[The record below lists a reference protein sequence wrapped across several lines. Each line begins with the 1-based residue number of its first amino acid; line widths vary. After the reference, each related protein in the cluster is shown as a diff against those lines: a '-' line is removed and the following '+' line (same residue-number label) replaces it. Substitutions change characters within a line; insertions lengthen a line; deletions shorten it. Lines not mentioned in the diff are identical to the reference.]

1 MKIKKSKI
9 ALLLGSLLLL
19 SMPLSSA
26 YAHEDHCEIEDTQLG
41 NMMKSMK
48 SELRGYVKSFKA
60 DDPQK
65 MQQHINELLTL
76 NVMAAKQTPV
86 KIKHMDSDGEMD
98 HSKISMDDMDHS
110 EMGMGNMSDM
120 DHSKMNQGAMKMDSG
135 SHDMSAMTAMDHSK
149 MEHVEMGME
158 SGAHDMSAMPSM
170 KGMSAEQHHQ
180 HMQYMQAMTGL
191 NDLFKQLAATQNK
204 TDIKTIL
211 NKIKEH
217 IRKSHRQFR
226 QDCD

>member
-135 SHDMSAMTAMDHSK
+135 SHDMSAM
-149 MEHVEMGME
+149 
-158 SGAHDMSAMPSM
+158 PSM